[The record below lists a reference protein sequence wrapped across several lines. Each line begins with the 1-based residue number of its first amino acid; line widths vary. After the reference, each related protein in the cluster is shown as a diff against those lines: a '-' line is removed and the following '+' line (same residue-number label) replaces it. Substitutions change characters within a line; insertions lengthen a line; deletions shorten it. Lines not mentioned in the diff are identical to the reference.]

1 MTVQLTEPS
10 LLSDR
15 ALCLLDNLVALVV
28 TYYFID
34 EQSYTFYK
42 STIEQWQD
50 QGYYSDTMLYFWD
63 DSPTEGLGDIEGQYF
78 RYFLK
83 AINELGFLL
92 PLKDD
97 ALKVQTLFYIDK
109 LYHAD
114 TIDTQTAAI
123 LDFWLGIDEHKTYY
137 ANDFDEQ
144 FSIMN
149 NNDLIKQLGYP
160 KHIDMAK
167 FHQAYQIV
175 LSIAQTWQRQ
185 YLADKRAIYQT
196 LRYTGQAVKQQVW
209 DIQNQYEAEILEAT
223 LVNTYP
229 ATYRNTGRSKI
240 ENLLNWIKRFWNK

>member
-1 MTVQLTEPS
+1 MTSQLTETM

-28 TYYFID
+28 TYYSID

-50 QGYYSDTMLYFWD
+50 QGYFSDTMLYFWD
-63 DSPTEGLGDIEGQYF
+63 DSPTEGLGNIEGQYF

-92 PLKDD
+92 PSRDD

-109 LYHAD
+109 LSQAN

-137 ANDFDEQ
+137 TYRFDEQ

-149 NNDLIKQLGYP
+149 NHGLIKQLGYP
-160 KHIDMAK
+160 EHIDTAK

-175 LSIAQTWQRQ
+175 LSITQTWQNQ
-185 YLADKRAIYQT
+185 YLTDKKAIYQT
-196 LRYTGQAVKQQVW
+196 LEYTGQSVKQQVC
-209 DIQNQYEAEILEAT
+209 DIQNQYEAGILETT
-223 LVNTYP
+223 LVNP
-229 ATYRNTGRSKI
+229 HSVEDRNTVSSK
-240 ENLLNWIKRFWNK
+240 LKHFLSWIKRF